1 MLIQRVSLATI
12 DSVLDIFLLLLLGIL
27 RDEPFMIPFSVQKV
41 RESSA
46 SNVDKLMEN
55 GWDDCIGLDLKVEA
69 GLLSQSEQLL
79 QHESG

>member
-1 MLIQRVSLATI
+1 MLIQRVSSAAV

-46 SNVDKLMEN
+46 SNVDKLVEN
-55 GWDDCIGLDLKVEA
+55 GWNDGICLDLKVEA
-69 GLLSQSEQLL
+69 GLLSQSEQLF